1 MAPQGSDRDK
11 SMTSKYAEDRI
22 RAICVAFPGSTERV
36 SHGSPAFFAGKQF
49 VMLWADGHHDHH
61 FPHLW
66 CAAPRGAQDELVAT
80 EPDRFF
86 RPPYVGSRG
95 WLGVRL
101 DGDVDWDEIAA
112 VCEEAYRTVASERRI
127 AALDASRAD
136 PDPRNFEAS

>member
-1 MAPQGSDRDK
+1 MVIPEVEAQV
-11 SMTSKYAEDRI
+11 
-22 RAICVAFPGSTERV
+22 RAICLALPGVTEKL

-49 VMLWADGHHDHH
+49 VMLWPGGHHDHQ

-66 CAAPRGAQDELVAT
+66 CAAPEGAQEELVAT

-101 DGDVDWDEIAA
+101 DGPVDRAELAAIAA
-112 VCEEAYRTVASERRI
+112 VAYRTVASRKLI
-127 AALDASRAD
+127 ARLDAIEGTPSPPGA
-136 PDPRNFEAS
+136 